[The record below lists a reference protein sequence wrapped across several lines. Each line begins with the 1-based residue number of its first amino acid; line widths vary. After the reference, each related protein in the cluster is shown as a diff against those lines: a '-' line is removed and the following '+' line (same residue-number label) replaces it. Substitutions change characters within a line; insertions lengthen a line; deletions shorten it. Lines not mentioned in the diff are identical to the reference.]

1 MYFFQ
6 PQIRQSGPSN
16 ISTYVGSKLET
27 GDIPEFVT
35 ILVIVP
41 MISIEDSASRKT
53 RGIFASVLFSL
64 HPFLVF
70 YLAEKENTL
79 QPQNSNSGFPLRA
92 KLGPSKLGKDFTKAG
107 FFHTSPHLSRITNV
121 SHWRLLLPKM

>member
-16 ISTYVGSKLET
+16 IVRTFGPKLET

-41 MISIEDSASRKT
+41 MISIEDISASRKT

-64 HPFLVF
+64 HLFLVF
-70 YLAEKENTL
+70 
-79 QPQNSNSGFPLRA
+79 
-92 KLGPSKLGKDFTKAG
+92 
-107 FFHTSPHLSRITNV
+107 
-121 SHWRLLLPKM
+121 